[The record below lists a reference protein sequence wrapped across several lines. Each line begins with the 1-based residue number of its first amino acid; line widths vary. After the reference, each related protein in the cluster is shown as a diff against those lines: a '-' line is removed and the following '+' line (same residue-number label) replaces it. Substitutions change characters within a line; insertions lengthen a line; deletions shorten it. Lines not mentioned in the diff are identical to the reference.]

1 MNDSEKVALKT
12 LNTRYGLPADS
23 VKDATKLYPT
33 IPTEFVKKCRKPAG
47 HLGKLPLDQQSCLV
61 AAAYVMCKAT
71 NQAKSRHFSVV
82 QNPSGVLFGDPGY
95 RGLNSYKTT

>member
-1 MNDSEKVALKT
+1 MSDSDKVALNT
-12 LNTRYGLPADS
+12 LNTKYGIPADK
-23 VKDATKLYPT
+23 VKDGTKLYPT
-33 IPTEFVKKCRKPAG
+33 IPTEAIKNCRKPAG

-71 NQAKSRHFSVV
+71 LNSKSRHFATVT
-82 QNPSGVLFGDPGY
+82 NPGGVLFGDAGF